1 MHKLFENS
9 YDEASEI
16 KDGGFVFQAILS
28 YDMRWS
34 IVDGEAKYDQRWVEG
49 KLHQVDV
56 YPDMKFMEGYATLNY
71 VILSEVNLFK
81 RKLDLA
87 TEYIKMAFS
96 KGYADEINGL
106 VAQQQKG
113 PIGGGIPEIV
123 PPEQDELTDIDFTE
137 ALRKAEEE
145 KNKNQSGS
153 DASVAGELS
162 NSQKLLPGAKNEAD
176 SSNLPA
182 TTDGSG
188 LPAKVEEPGLP
199 SIIDQGKEES
209 TEETGETEPN
219 QEETEPKPTNVPLTA
234 EQKKAIND
242 KYFKGTDIKITFEAK
257 RVVLREIST
266 SSVDSGRPTCTL
278 KLSTGM
284 VDTLDGQPINS
295 WNGFK
300 IYASGA
306 PFDGMIIDNETSPPI
321 SKAIMY
327 DPIENANDLI
337 FRTILP
343 SIYLEFS
350 GDSVKIDTYN
360 NRSAQ
365 VGFKTEI
372 DFDDIFKE
380 KESTPIIEPE
390 EGEEGDEND
399 QEEEDANSPVKNPP
413 GGTVE
418 GE

>member
-123 PPEQDELTDIDFTE
+123 PPEQDELTNIDFTE

-162 NSQKLLPGAKNEAD
+162 NSQKSLPGAKNEAD

-182 TTDGSG
+182 TANSSE
-188 LPAKVEEPGLP
+188 LPAKVEGSGLP

>member
-9 YDEASEI
+9 YDDASEI

-49 KLHQVDV
+49 KLHQIDA
-56 YPDMKFMEGYATLNY
+56 YPDLKFMEGYATLNY

-96 KGYADEINGL
+96 KGYADEINGI
-106 VAQQQKG
+106 APTQKG
-113 PIGGGIPEIV
+113 PIGGGIPDIV
-123 PPEQDELTDIDFTE
+123 PPEEDELANIDFTE

-145 KNKNQSGS
+145 KNKNKAS
-153 DASVAGELS
+153 DDSIIAGEIGQGQ
-162 NSQKLLPGAKNEAD
+162 NQIALPGAKNEAD

-182 TTDGSG
+182 TTGGSQQLMTTG
-188 LPAKVEEPGLP
+188 G
-199 SIIDQGKEES
+199 ES
-209 TEETGETEPN
+209 QKTEETAEEEEQQPVVQEKPNPEPI
-219 QEETEPKPTNVPLTA
+219 NVPPTS
-234 EQKKAIND
+234 EERKAISD
-242 KYFKGTDIKITFEAK
+242 KYFKGTTIQIRFEAK

-266 SSVDSGRPTCTL
+266 SSVESGRPTCTL
-278 KLSTGM
+278 KLSTGL

-306 PFDGMIIDNETSPPI
+306 PFDGMVIDNETSPPI
-321 SKAIMY
+321 SKAIIY
-327 DPIENANDLI
+327 DPIDNANDLI

-343 SIYLEFS
+343 SLYLEFS
-350 GDSVKIDTYN
+350 GDSAKIDTYS

-380 KESTPIIEPE
+380 KESAPVIEPE
-390 EGEEGDEND
+390 EGEDESNEPESD
-399 QEEEDANSPVKNPP
+399 GETSTEIAKATPP
-413 GGTVE
+413 SEKTQ

>member
-123 PPEQDELTDIDFTE
+123 PPEQDELENIDFTE